1 MGNLLQRMTGQ
12 GMMTPQMQ
20 QMQMQQQQMPQLGQV
35 PMGFAQAIMSA
46 VGQRP
51 IARYDMFGQGR
62 F

>member
-1 MGNLLQRMTGQ
+1 MGNLLQKMTGQ
-12 GMMTPQMQ
+12 GMMQPQMQ
-20 QMQMQQQQMPQLGQV
+20 QMQMQQQMPQLGQV
-35 PMGFAQAIMSA
+35 PIGFAQAIMSA

>member
-1 MGNLLQRMTGQ
+1 MGNLLQKMTGQ
-12 GMMTPQMQ
+12 GMMPPQMQ
-20 QMQMQQQQMPQLGQV
+20 QMQMQQQMPQLGQV
-35 PMGFAQAIMSA
+35 PIGFAQAIMSA